1 MDFRHL
7 SLTDFT
13 QRWIVYD
20 NWTYTADLTPFLN
33 TLTTRLPESVL
44 LVAYGLDA
52 IANIARKFR
61 RQS

>member
-1 MDFRHL
+1 MDLRHL
-7 SLTDFT
+7 SSTDFT